1 MQKFDLKID
10 NSDVKIKTEQTKKI
24 SIGGET
30 KLYPVYQ
37 IRLDALYYNDKN
49 DRIATWISRYKS
61 ENNNKSLDTLTTAEY
76 NDVIEN
82 FIIESNRTALEKTK
96 NNIDLIG
103 QQEPG
108 VILSDGRIIDGNRRF
123 TCLRLLHKE
132 NINKNNY
139 FEAVILDK
147 DFDSDEKQI
156 KMLELAIQHGEDSKV
171 DYNPIDRLVG
181 IYNDIVENKLFTV
194 EEYAQIVNDT
204 PSSIRKKVELSNLM
218 MEYLDFINAPKQ
230 FYIARDQDIDGPLNE
245 IYTALKKCKT
255 EAEKDYHKQIFFTHL
270 VARPIPDM
278 TRFIRS
284 VSTDVINKESETE
297 YLNEQLPLA
306 EHVATVLEDA
316 KTSNI
321 KDTISNIRK
330 ETETISAIKQSKEKA
345 VEKSKR
351 IQIRNKPL
359 ELISKSLEFLNEID
373 YGIFGKL
380 DSNQLEEITKC
391 LYDIEDKIEEIRN
404 NLKDDM

>member
-139 FEAVILDK
+139 RE
-147 DFDSDEKQI
+147 
-156 KMLELAIQHGEDSKV
+156 
-171 DYNPIDRLVG
+171 
-181 IYNDIVENKLFTV
+181 
-194 EEYAQIVNDT
+194 
-204 PSSIRKKVELSNLM
+204 
-218 MEYLDFINAPKQ
+218 
-230 FYIARDQDIDGPLNE
+230 
-245 IYTALKKCKT
+245 
-255 EAEKDYHKQIFFTHL
+255 
-270 VARPIPDM
+270 
-278 TRFIRS
+278 
-284 VSTDVINKESETE
+284 
-297 YLNEQLPLA
+297 
-306 EHVATVLEDA
+306 
-316 KTSNI
+316 
-321 KDTISNIRK
+321 
-330 ETETISAIKQSKEKA
+330 
-345 VEKSKR
+345 
-351 IQIRNKPL
+351 
-359 ELISKSLEFLNEID
+359 
-373 YGIFGKL
+373 
-380 DSNQLEEITKC
+380 
-391 LYDIEDKIEEIRN
+391 
-404 NLKDDM
+404 